1 MASNIIKFPRS
12 KPRRKK
18 LTDVLVDRIT
28 PTDTHVR
35 LGRVP
40 FTCAEC
46 GNVANFDFTNLI
58 FKHVTFFCADCG
70 HGYKVSNPMFAEP
83 QVKIR
88 IINGRG

>member
-1 MASNIIKFPRS
+1 MASNIIRFPRS
-12 KPRRKK
+12 KQRRKR

-28 PTDTHVR
+28 PTDTHVK

-40 FTCAEC
+40 FTCPEC
-46 GNVANFDFTNLI
+46 GNVASFDFTNAI

-70 HGYKVSNPMFAEP
+70 HGYKVTNPMFADP
-83 QVKIR
+83 QVRVR

>member
-1 MASNIIKFPRS
+1 MASNIIRFPRS
-12 KPRRKK
+12 KQRRKR

-28 PTDTHVR
+28 PTDTHVK

-46 GNVANFDFTNLI
+46 GNTAQFDFTNAI

-70 HGYKVSNPMFAEP
+70 HGYKVTNPMFADP
-83 QVKIR
+83 QVRVR
-88 IINGRG
+88 IVNGRG

>member
-1 MASNIIKFPRS
+1 MASNIIKFPRL

-28 PTDTHVR
+28 PTDTHVK

-46 GNVANFDFTNLI
+46 GNVANFDFTNAI

-70 HGYKVSNPMFAEP
+70 HGYKVTNPMFADQ
-83 QVKIR
+83 QVRIR
-88 IINGRG
+88 IVNGRG